1 MADKSKIE
9 WTDATWNPYRGTAG
23 RWHCT
28 KVSEGCANCYAETTN
43 KRFSGL
49 SYTVGAD
56 ALRLDE
62 PTLAFPLTLKEPSMI
77 FVNSMSD
84 TFHEDASFEW
94 MEKLWQVMAAHP
106 QHTFQVLTK
115 RPERAYEFLVDGW
128 APEVLPNV
136 WLGVS
141 AEDQKNLTERWNIL
155 KNIPAAVRWISME
168 PLLGLVNL
176 PLTHTETPTENGG
189 TAHSDFRSDVDWVV
203 VGGESGPGAK
213 PMNPDWV
220 RNIRHDCAKFGV
232 PFLFKQWGQWGI
244 VDHKT
249 FAFSSVE
256 WQQINLREFM
266 VRHASKKET
275 GRELDGVTHD
285 AYPMGAML

>member
-1 MADKSKIE
+1 MRKE
-9 WTDATWNPYRGTAG
+9 EGG
-23 RWHCT
+23 RW
-28 KVSEGCANCYAETTN
+28 E
-43 KRFSGL
+43 
-49 SYTVGAD
+49 
-56 ALRLDE
+56 
-62 PTLAFPLTLKEPSMI
+62 
-77 FVNSMSD
+77 
-84 TFHEDASFEW
+84 
-94 MEKLWQVMAAHP
+94 
-106 QHTFQVLTK
+106 K

-203 VGGESGPGAK
+203 VGGESGPGAR